1 MITEH
6 LFLVGP
12 MGAGKSTIG
21 KQLANILGR
30 PFFDIDVEIVK
41 STGADI
47 QWIFDMEGE
56 EGFRQRESAMLLRT
70 IASSTPS
77 VIATGGGIVLRSDN
91 RNAMVDAGKV
101 VYLWVTKQQLYE
113 RTERDKK
120 RPLLQVEDR
129 KSTIDLLY
137 EQRDP
142 LYREIADIVFRSS
155 SFHAQQ
161 VAAELAD
168 QLSVI

>member
-142 LYREIADIVFRSS
+142 LYREIADIIFRSS
-155 SFHAQQ
+155 SFHAHQ

>member
-1 MITEH
+1 MTTRH
-6 LFLVGP
+6 LFLIGP

-21 KQLANILGR
+21 KQLASVLGR
-30 PFFDIDVEIVK
+30 PFLDIDLEIVK

-56 EGFRQRESAMLLRT
+56 DGFRQRESNMLMRT

-77 VIATGGGIVLRSDN
+77 VIATGGGIVLSTDN
-91 RNAMVDAGKV
+91 RNAMTTAGKV

-142 LYREIADIVFRSS
+142 LYREIADIIFRSS
-155 SFHAQQ
+155 SFHAHQ

>member
-1 MITEH
+1 MTTRH
-6 LFLVGP
+6 LFLIGP

-21 KQLANILGR
+21 KQLASVLGR
-30 PFFDIDVEIVK
+30 PFLDIDLEIVK

-56 EGFRQRESAMLLRT
+56 DGFRQRESNMLMR
-70 IASSTPS
+70 IISSSTPS
-77 VIATGGGIVLRSDN
+77 VIATGGGIVLSTDN
-91 RNAMVDAGKV
+91 RNAMTTAGKV

>member
-1 MITEH
+1 MTTEH

-113 RTERDKK
+113 RTERDKR

-142 LYREIADIVFRSS
+142 LYRQIADIVFRSS

-168 QLSVI
+168 QLSLI

>member
-113 RTERDKK
+113 RTKRDKK

-129 KSTIDLLY
+129 KTAIDLLY

-168 QLSVI
+168 QLSLI

>member
-91 RNAMVDAGKV
+91 RNAMVETGKV

-113 RTERDKK
+113 RTKRDKK

-129 KSTIDLLY
+129 KTAIDLLY

-161 VAAELAD
+161 VATELAD

>member
-101 VYLWVTKQQLYE
+101 VYLWVTKEQLYE

-161 VAAELAD
+161 AAAAIAD
-168 QLSVI
+168 KLSLI

>member
-1 MITEH
+1 MNTEH

-168 QLSVI
+168 QLSLI

>member
-1 MITEH
+1 MTKRH
-6 LFLVGP
+6 LFLIGP

-21 KQLANILGR
+21 KQLASVLGR
-30 PFFDIDVEIVK
+30 PFLDIDLEIVK

-56 EGFRQRESAMLLRT
+56 HGFRQRESNMLMRT
-70 IASSTPS
+70 ISSSTPS
-77 VIATGGGIVLRSDN
+77 VIATGGGIVLSTDN
-91 RNAMVDAGKV
+91 RNAMTTAGKV

>member
-1 MITEH
+1 
-6 LFLVGP
+6 

-77 VIATGGGIVLRSDN
+77 VIATGGGIVLR
-91 RNAMVDAGKV
+91 
-101 VYLWVTKQQLYE
+101 Y
-113 RTERDKK
+113 
-120 RPLLQVEDR
+120 
-129 KSTIDLLY
+129 
-137 EQRDP
+137 
-142 LYREIADIVFRSS
+142 
-155 SFHAQQ
+155 
-161 VAAELAD
+161 
-168 QLSVI
+168 

>member
-1 MITEH
+1 
-6 LFLVGP
+6 
-12 MGAGKSTIG
+12 
-21 KQLANILGR
+21 
-30 PFFDIDVEIVK
+30 
-41 STGADI
+41 
-47 QWIFDMEGE
+47 MEGE

-161 VAAELAD
+161 VAAALAD
-168 QLSVI
+168 QLSLI

>member
-101 VYLWVTKQQLYE
+101 VYLRVTKQQLYE
-113 RTERDKK
+113 RTKRDKK

-129 KSTIDLLY
+129 KTTIDLLY

-142 LYREIADIVFRSS
+142 LYRNVADIVFTPESVQMQR
-155 SFHAQQ
+155 

-168 QLSVI
+168 LLFKS

>member
-168 QLSVI
+168 QLSLI

>member
-1 MITEH
+1 MTTEH

-91 RNAMVDAGKV
+91 RNAMVEAGKV

-113 RTERDKK
+113 RTKRDKK

-129 KSTIDLLY
+129 KTAIDLLY

-161 VAAELAD
+161 VATELAD

>member
-1 MITEH
+1 MTTEH

>member
-1 MITEH
+1 MTTEH

-113 RTERDKK
+113 RTERDKR

-142 LYREIADIVFRSS
+142 LYRQIAVIVFRSS

-168 QLSVI
+168 QLSLI

>member
-161 VAAELAD
+161 VAAALAD
-168 QLSVI
+168 QLSLI

>member
-1 MITEH
+1 
-6 LFLVGP
+6 
-12 MGAGKSTIG
+12 
-21 KQLANILGR
+21 
-30 PFFDIDVEIVK
+30 
-41 STGADI
+41 
-47 QWIFDMEGE
+47 MEGE
-56 EGFRQRESAMLLRT
+56 HGFRQRESNMLMRT
-70 IASSTPS
+70 ISSSSPS
-77 VIATGGGIVLRSDN
+77 VIATGGGIVLSTDN
-91 RNAMVDAGKV
+91 RNAMTTAGKV
-101 VYLWVTKQQLYE
+101 VYLWVTNQQLYE

-129 KSTIDLLY
+129 KATIDLLY